1 MATDNNLTDFLK
13 GVADAIREKTNES
26 GLINPQDFPERIA
39 AIETGCGGGGQPEGT
54 HAVRFIDVDG
64 AELKTEYVADGGSA
78 TPPDNPE
85 RDYCTFVKWSG
96 DYTDVTGDTVV
107 RPQYR
112 SSDGRSHYEID
123 VSPGERLALSIYHN
137 NSEELTIDWG
147 DGTSDTVEKSGS
159 WRSLT
164 HEYTAS
170 VKGWVHI
177 SDAADDQIS
186 LTEVG
191 AKGFIKGYI
200 DSGKS
205 STLRARCR
213 GCINLGYM
221 VIPEGV
227 RTIADNAAVLCGN
240 IASVVIPD
248 GVTSIG
254 SSAFQ
259 NCYSLASVVIPDGV
273 TSIGSYAFQNCY
285 SLASVVIPD
294 GVTSIGSYAFQNC
307 YSLASVVIP
316 DGVTSIGSYAFQN
329 CYSLASVVIP
339 DGVTSIGSYAFQ
351 NCYSLASVVIPD
363 GVTSIGSYAFQNCYS
378 LASVVIPDG
387 VTSIGS
393 YAFQNCYSLA
403 SVVIPD
409 GVTSIGSYAFQ
420 NCYSLASVVI
430 PDGVTSIGSYAFQ
443 NCVNAL
449 FNDLPASL
457 TGLDSMAFFNCARLT
472 GAVSLPG
479 VTGWLSDTFGQT
491 GILSFS
497 AAATTMTRTSGP
509 GALGDCQALV
519 RVELPNVVTF
529 GDWTCRN
536 DAALK
541 LVILGESVTGIGSA
555 SLMNCASLER
565 LVVKA
570 ATPPTLVSDALQGC
584 SALQHIYVPDDSV
597 ETYKAA
603 TNWVAFADIILPLSE
618 FTE

>member
-147 DGTSDTVEKSGS
+147 DGTSDTVEKSGT

-186 LTEVG
+186 LSQVG

-205 STLRARCR
+205 STLRERCR

-227 RTIADNAAVLCGN
+227 RTIADYAAELCGN
-240 IASVVIPD
+240 M
-248 GVTSIG
+248 
-254 SSAFQ
+254 
-259 NCYSLASVVIPDGV
+259 
-273 TSIGSYAFQNCY
+273 
-285 SLASVVIPD
+285 
-294 GVTSIGSYAFQNC
+294 
-307 YSLASVVIP
+307 
-316 DGVTSIGSYAFQN
+316 
-329 CYSLASVVIP
+329 
-339 DGVTSIGSYAFQ
+339 
-351 NCYSLASVVIPD
+351 
-363 GVTSIGSYAFQNCYS
+363 
-378 LASVVIPDG
+378 
-387 VTSIGS
+387 
-393 YAFQNCYSLA
+393 
-403 SVVIPD
+403 
-409 GVTSIGSYAFQ
+409 
-420 NCYSLASVVI
+420 ASVVI

>member
-307 YSLASVVIP
+307 
-316 DGVTSIGSYAFQN
+316 
-329 CYSLASVVIP
+329 
-339 DGVTSIGSYAFQ
+339 
-351 NCYSLASVVIPD
+351 
-363 GVTSIGSYAFQNCYS
+363 
-378 LASVVIPDG
+378 
-387 VTSIGS
+387 
-393 YAFQNCYSLA
+393 
-403 SVVIPD
+403 
-409 GVTSIGSYAFQ
+409 
-420 NCYSLASVVI
+420 
-430 PDGVTSIGSYAFQ
+430 
-443 NCVNAL
+443 VNAL

>member
-39 AIETGCGGGGQPEGT
+39 AIETGGGGGGQPEGT

-107 RPQYR
+107 MPQYR

-147 DGTSDTVEKSGS
+147 DGTSDTVENSGS

-164 HEYTAS
+164 HEYAAS

-186 LTEVG
+186 LEQVS

-205 STLRARCR
+205 STLRARCQ

-227 RTIADNAAVLCGN
+227 RTIADNAAELCGN
-240 IASVVIPD
+240 M
-248 GVTSIG
+248 
-254 SSAFQ
+254 
-259 NCYSLASVVIPDGV
+259 ASVVIPDGV
-273 TSIGSYAFQNCY
+273 TSIGSYAF
-285 SLASVVIPD
+285 A
-294 GVTSIGSYAFQNC
+294 
-307 YSLASVVIP
+307 
-316 DGVTSIGSYAFQN
+316 
-329 CYSLASVVIP
+329 
-339 DGVTSIGSYAFQ
+339 
-351 NCYSLASVVIPD
+351 
-363 GVTSIGSYAFQNCYS
+363 
-378 LASVVIPDG
+378 
-387 VTSIGS
+387 
-393 YAFQNCYSLA
+393 
-403 SVVIPD
+403 
-409 GVTSIGSYAFQ
+409 
-420 NCYSLASVVI
+420 
-430 PDGVTSIGSYAFQ
+430 

-449 FNDLPASL
+449 FNGLPASL
-457 TGLDSMAFFNCARLT
+457 TSLDSFAFSNCARLT
-472 GAVSLPG
+472 GDVSLPG
-479 VTGWLSDTFGQT
+479 VTGWLSDTFAQT

-497 AAATTMTRTSGP
+497 AAATTLTRTSGS

-529 GDWTCRN
+529 GDWSCRN